1 VTDQQNPQPGRG
13 AGSGV
18 AAKAAAPPA
27 LASAGTA
34 ASAREAPARPPTGNP
49 NAAPVLVKL
58 PPPFSVRMSQLFWIL
73 SFAVGGFTAIYFFI
87 IRQEQLPL
95 ISDLVRKVSEG
106 RSDETYDT
114 AADIVFWIVF
124 GVMVG
129 VLLIQITLLV
139 SFMSRRPHVRWWQL
153 ATLGLQVVL
162 LLLSTEWVALGER
175 RDSLLLLLA
184 AQAGLVLIALLFS
197 TFPKAI
203 GWSARQHDIRRGHD
217 GVVGTGDL

>member
-1 VTDQQNPQPGRG
+1 VTDQQNPQSGRG

-18 AAKAAAPPA
+18 VAKAATPPA
-27 LASAGTA
+27 PASAGTA

-73 SFAVGGFTAIYFFI
+73 SFAIGGFTAIYFFI

-153 ATLGLQVVL
+153 ATLALQVVL

-203 GWSARQHDIRRGHD
+203 NWSARQHDIRRGHD
-217 GVVGTGDL
+217 GVVGNGDL